1 MVVCGAGTG
10 GSITGISKK
19 VKERCPSCVVVGV
32 DPEGS
37 ILSQPESLN
46 ESEVTFY
53 EVRLLEI
60 IYAPPPHNYSIPMC
74 FFRWKELATTLFQMC
89 CIATLSIAGS
99 NQMTRSAS
107 Q

>member
-19 VKERCPSCVVVGV
+19 VKERCPNCVVVGV

-46 ESEVTFY
+46 ESDVTFY
-53 EVRLLEI
+53 EVSRTNTI
-60 IYAPPPHNYSIPMC
+60 
-74 FFRWKELATTLFQMC
+74 
-89 CIATLSIAGS
+89 
-99 NQMTRSAS
+99 
-107 Q
+107 